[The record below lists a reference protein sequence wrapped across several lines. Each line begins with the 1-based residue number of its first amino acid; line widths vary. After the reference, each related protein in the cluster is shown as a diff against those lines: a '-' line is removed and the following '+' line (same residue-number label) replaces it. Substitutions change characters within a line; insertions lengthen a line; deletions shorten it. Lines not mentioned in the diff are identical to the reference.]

1 MKRLT
6 FFVICLLLL
15 VAFALPSFAAS
26 ENFASWESY
35 TAKSSPIVTFSY
47 FLQLVFSLLIVI
59 GLIYVVSKYLLPKL
73 QVKTQGKVVEVI
85 ERVGLEPQVTAYIL
99 RIKRSSW
106 LVVVS
111 NKQVTKIDKI
121 EEDLS
126 AL

>member
-1 MKRLT
+1 MKKLKI
-6 FFVICLLLL
+6 VWACLLGLA
-15 VAFALPSFAAS
+15 AFALPSFAAS

-35 TAKSSPIVTFSY
+35 TTKSSPIVTFSY
-47 FLQLVFSLLIVI
+47 FVQLVFSLLIVI
-59 GLIYVVSKYLLPKL
+59 GLIYVTSKYLLPKL

-106 LVVVS
+106 LIVVS